1 MKIAILGATGF
12 LGSLVTSRLAREGH
26 QIVCLVRNPDV
37 ENTQANV
44 EYVLA
49 TLDDTQAIAQHVG
62 DADYLLHF
70 AWDTTPGTSM
80 AQPSLEAVNNLLPTL
95 RLIEQLHSSS
105 GCQLVFVSSSGAI
118 YDDADRS
125 SYSESS
131 PLNPKSYYGAGKLA
145 VEMFLRAY
153 GAQTAHPVVLVRPP
167 NVYGPGQKTKRQFA
181 IVPTI
186 MRAISDGSTFH
197 VWGDGTAT
205 RDYLYAED
213 FAEFFVSLTERR
225 WEGVNAFNVAS
236 QKSHSIN
243 DLCEL
248 LQKVSGKQLS
258 LDYLPE
264 RGVDFHDVAID
275 CSHANAKLGWHA
287 TTELEEGLIKTWDWF
302 VNSQ

>member
-49 TLDDTQAIAQHVG
+49 TLDDMQAIAQHVG

-70 AWDTTPGTSM
+70 AWDTTPGTSK
-80 AQPSLEAVNNLLPTL
+80 AQPTLEAVNNLLPTFG
-95 RLIEQLHSSS
+95 LIEQLHSIP
-105 GCQLVFVSSSGAI
+105 GCQLIFVSSSGAI
-118 YDDADRS
+118 YDESGTS
-125 SYSESS
+125 SFSETS

-153 GAQTAHPVVLVRPP
+153 SAQTGHAVVLVRPP
-167 NVYGPGQKTKRQFA
+167 NVYGPGQKTKQQFA
-181 IVPTI
+181 IVPTL
-186 MRAISDGSTFH
+186 MHAIHDGSTFH
-197 VWGDGTAT
+197 VWGDGAAT

-213 FAEFFVSLTERR
+213 FADFFALLTQRR
-225 WEGVNAFNVAS
+225 WDGVSTFNLAS
-236 QKSHSIN
+236 QRSCSII

-248 LQKVSGKQLS
+248 LQKVSGRQLS

-264 RGVDFHDVAID
+264 RGVDLHDVAID
-275 CSHANAKLGWHA
+275 CTRANTELGWQA
-287 TTELEEGLIKTWDWF
+287 STDLEGGLTKTWEWF
-302 VNSQ
+302 VRSQ